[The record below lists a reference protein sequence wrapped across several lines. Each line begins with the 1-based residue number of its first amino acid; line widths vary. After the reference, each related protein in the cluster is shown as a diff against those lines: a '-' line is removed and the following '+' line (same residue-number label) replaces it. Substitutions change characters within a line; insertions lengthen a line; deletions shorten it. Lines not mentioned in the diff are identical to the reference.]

1 MRRRFA
7 LAGLA
12 AACHAAARG
21 PHGAPLPPPAATA
34 TLIDSTG
41 ARVGVAT
48 FSSADRGARL
58 GISVA
63 GLTPGPHGIHIH
75 EQGMCTPPDFSS
87 AGAHLN
93 PERRQHGLENPA
105 GPHAGD
111 LPNLMVDANGS
122 ADTIFTVSPN
132 LLAGGEGLPAGEEG
146 LLFRPGGTAVV
157 VHAERDDQRT
167 DPSGGSGAR
176 AACGVVERG
185 T

>member
-1 MRRRFA
+1 MTRGRVV
-7 LAGLA
+7 LAGLV
-12 AACHAAARG
+12 AACHPAPRG
-21 PHGAPLPPPAATA
+21 PEGVPLPPPDATA

-41 ARVGVAT
+41 ARVGVVT
-48 FSSADRGARL
+48 FSMVDGGARL
-58 GISVA
+58 GVSVS

-75 EQGMCTPPDFSS
+75 EQGACTRPDFAS

-111 LPNLMVDANGS
+111 LPNLLVDSDGS
-122 ADTIFTVSPN
+122 ADTIFAVSPD
-132 LLAGGEGLPAGEEG
+132 LLGRGEG
-146 LLFRPGGTAVV
+146 LLFRAGGTAVV

-176 AACGVVERG
+176 VACGVVERG
-185 T
+185 S